1 MFKNILALVVLL
13 SAVASMAAVDINQ
26 ADAAELDSIR
36 GIGPAMSSKILDAR
50 KSGNFTDWDDLIARV
65 KGVGQGNAV
74 RFSGQ
79 GLTVNGASYKV
90 EAAQS
95 AASAARK

>member
-1 MFKNILALVVLL
+1 
-13 SAVASMAAVDINQ
+13 
-26 ADAAELDSIR
+26 
-36 GIGPAMSSKILDAR
+36 MSSKILDAR
-50 KSGNFTDWDDLIARV
+50 KSGNFKDWDDLIARV

>member
-50 KSGNFTDWDDLIARV
+50 KSGNFRDWDDLIARV

>member
-13 SAVASMAAVDINQ
+13 SAVASIAAVDINQ

-50 KSGNFTDWDDLIARV
+50 KSGNFKDWDDLIARV